1 MPSEHSPDS
10 KVLSCSIGI
19 CQGLANEFDSID
31 DMIRRADEALY
42 CAKKT
47 GPRQPR
53 SGLILG
59 HVFEQTAQP
68 RLGTELAAQSQ
79 SLPETDLIS
88 GQYRL
93 PDCLLQIGEPS

>member
-42 CAKKT
+42 CAKKQ
-47 GPRQPR
+47 GRAR
-53 SGLILG
+53 Y
-59 HVFEQTAQP
+59 VMA
-68 RLGTELAAQSQ
+68 
-79 SLPETDLIS
+79 
-88 GQYRL
+88 
-93 PDCLLQIGEPS
+93 